1 MFNFFKKKKP
11 AEKPAIKSSVNINS
25 ISVPNFGWN
34 KVEDTPQRT
43 VWVNP
48 EESALISLNFFDL
61 QPDIPTIKKLDV
73 LKNFYRN
80 SVSKSKGGLIEVS
93 LLEVNNTPS
102 VKTIF
107 KIPQPEGGMTYLA
120 SVTIPFENCSFVIK
134 IQAAEVDT
142 TGLRDSVILNKLLV
156 SGEVAFGNKGIE
168 NWFEDPYDPDF
179 KQGTPMNKSEQEKY
193 DVEFPQHPLS
203 IARDSIIKAI
213 QETRFNSEIQEL
225 TDFNK

>member
-1 MFNFFKKKKP
+1 MFNFFKKKKLT
-11 AEKPAIKSSVNINS
+11 EKATAINSVNINS

-34 KVEDTPQRT
+34 KVEDTSSRI

-61 QPDIPTIKKLDV
+61 QPDIPTVKNLDV
-73 LKNFYRN
+73 LKDFYRN

-93 LLEVNNTPS
+93 LLKVNNTPS

-107 KIPQPEGGMTYLA
+107 KIPQSEGGMTYLA

-134 IQAAEVDT
+134 IQAAEVGA

-156 SGEVAFGNKGIE
+156 SGEVSFGDKGLE
-168 NWFEDPYDPDF
+168 NWFEDPYDPNF
-179 KQGTPMNKSEQEKY
+179 RQGTPMNKSEQEKY
-193 DVEFPQHPLS
+193 DIEFPQHPLS

-213 QETRFNSEIQEL
+213 QETGFKSEMEGL
-225 TDFNK
+225 TNFNK